1 MKRFLG
7 SAVLAVMILLSIASV
22 VHARKAV
29 RANPPIPE
37 PAAAADTIVP
47 YHVLEK
53 RAVEAAQR
61 SSVHTIDTT
70 LVDERFDAWFRK
82 AVGPDAKI
90 SYELNDCGESTGS
103 PSDTARNM
111 PSCVEASAD
120 WGNGRTAAVSL
131 LVGSEKSGIALP
143 AGVFYAFA
151 DWGGETKSFHTLAD
165 FSHFLRKAVN
175 SRAKSPR

>member
-1 MKRFLG
+1 VKRILG
-7 SAVLAVMILLSIASV
+7 SAVLPAMILLSVASV
-22 VHARKAV
+22 VHARKAI
-29 RANPPIPE
+29 RANPPAPE

-82 AVGPDAKI
+82 AVGPEAKV

-103 PSDTARNM
+103 PADSTRNM

-120 WGNGRTAAVSL
+120 WGDGRTAAVSL
-131 LVGSEKSGIALP
+131 IVGSEKSGIAAP

-151 DWGGETKSFHTLAD
+151 DWGGETKSFHSLAE
-165 FSHFLRKAVN
+165 FSRFVRLTPPWPP
-175 SRAKSPR
+175 SR